1 MENKIYNFSTN
12 DAVEH
17 GIDAAIILHNM
28 RYWLDY
34 ARAHGE
40 HEHDGYYWM
49 YAKASKM
56 QTVFPFWTANKIQ
69 KTLKKLEVAGV
80 IISGSFNNSA
90 WDRTK
95 WYTMPEFTTQ
105 PKRNNRVSEMADC
118 SFSESADSLYGKYED
133 SNRSIASP
141 KKKSLDY
148 DRIKEIFNTTLTNA
162 SNVVKLTDKRKKL
175 VKKLFDDFE
184 LDYEKFENYLTF
196 LNDHPDTQWMFQRQ
210 PKNNGTGQFWNAQT
224 FEYFVSEK
232 CFLNAKENLK

>member
-1 MENKIYNFSTN
+1 MEDKIYNFSTN
-12 DAVEH
+12 DAVNH

-40 HEHDGYYWM
+40 HEYDGYYWM

-69 KTLKKLEVAGV
+69 KTLKKLEDSGV
-80 IISGSFNNSA
+80 IISGSFNSSA

-95 WYTMPEFTTQ
+95 WYTLPEFSTQ
-105 PKRNNRVSEMADC
+105 PKRDHRVSQTADC
-118 SFSESADSLYGKYED
+118 SFSEMADSPYSKYKD
-133 SNRSIASP
+133 SNSDAQQL
-141 KKKSLDY
+141 KKASLDY

-184 LDYEKFENYLTF
+184 LTYENFESYLAYM
-196 LNDHPDTQWMFQRQ
+196 NSHPQCQWMFEKR
-210 PKNNGTGQFWNAQT
+210 PKNDGSGQFWNAQT
-224 FEYFVSEK
+224 FEYFVGEK
-232 CFLNAKENLK
+232 CFLNVKENL